1 LDFTAIGGERQGRE
15 VPQSLRVK
23 PGAKDPVWKTQLRY
37 LKTIQRSQSREKEI
51 LLKKASEATLPEKPR
66 LLKQLK
72 KGKFSIPDF
81 IYVSASDFKNEEFDD
96 LKTFLDRHRES
107 FKVIT
112 RSAHPQEEFFKGG
125 TFDSLET
132 YADLGGIQY
141 ARTKIINLAKTAKQ
155 LTIKRQQKF
164 NTSPDIDP
172 KDMGVIVMPFIG
184 GTSVMAKMIGN
195 HWEFGYCRNRNH
207 KVQREPYIT
216 KTPHDIRL
224 LQLSKD
230 IQNHL
235 GHRCEIEYVVS
246 GEGEIYVVQ
255 AKDISH
261 IETLEQQQSARSIK
275 LDGVRRIRRN
285 HNYRERPV
293 YLMDNKAFYLRII
306 GMCENIV
313 LGTEGPKPTIEDVL
327 DIIRVYQSELE
338 EFAMRNQRF
347 AVLGLSIQEPEE
359 LYQIANHYL
368 DDFPD
373 LQSELSKALHDNL
386 YKIDYFLSEA
396 DTLFAKDKFRV
407 NLCGHD
413 AYGIDTV
420 RNPMWSVYWHM
431 DKHDEIVKEFNRL
444 GFKTGDTVGI
454 EIDSDEKP
462 VVYRL

>member
-1 LDFTAIGGERQGRE
+1 
-15 VPQSLRVK
+15 
-23 PGAKDPVWKTQLRY
+23 
-37 LKTIQRSQSREKEI
+37 
-51 LLKKASEATLPEKPR
+51 
-66 LLKQLK
+66 
-72 KGKFSIPDF
+72 
-81 IYVSASDFKNEEFDD
+81 
-96 LKTFLDRHRES
+96 
-107 FKVIT
+107 
-112 RSAHPQEEFFKGG
+112 
-125 TFDSLET
+125 
-132 YADLGGIQY
+132 

-172 KDMGVIVMPFIG
+172 KDMGVIVMPFIS

-396 DTLFAKDKFRV
+396 DTLLAKDKFRV

-431 DKHDEIVKEFNRL
+431 DKHDEMVKEFERL
-444 GFKTGDTVGI
+444 RFKTGDTVGI

-462 VVYRL
+462 IVYRL

>member
-1 LDFTAIGGERQGRE
+1 ME
-15 VPQSLRVK
+15 S
-23 PGAKDPVWKTQLRY
+23 
-37 LKTIQRSQSREKEI
+37 
-51 LLKKASEATLPEKPR
+51 TLPEKAR
-66 LLKQLK
+66 LLQQLK
-72 KGKFSIPDF
+72 EGDFNIPDF
-81 IYVSASDFKNEEFDD
+81 IYVSVSDFKSENFDE
-96 LKTFLDRHRES
+96 LEAFLDLHRES
-107 FKVIT
+107 FKVIA
-112 RSAHPQEEFFKGG
+112 RSAHPDEEFFKGG

-141 ARTKIINLAKTAKQ
+141 ARKKIINLATNAKQ
-155 LTIKRQQKF
+155 LSIKRQQKF
-164 NTSPDIDP
+164 NDAPQIDSD
-172 KDMGVIVMPFIG
+172 DMGVIVMPFISG
-184 GTSVMAKMIGN
+184 ASVMAKMIGD
-195 HWEFGYCRNRNH
+195 HWEFGYCRDRMH

-216 KTPHDIRL
+216 KTPHDRRL
-224 LQLSKD
+224 IELSEK
-230 IQNHL
+230 IQENL

-246 GEGEIYVVQ
+246 EEGEIYVVQ

-261 IETLEQQQSARSIK
+261 IEMLEQKQSDRTIQ

-293 YLMDNKAFYLRII
+293 YLMDNKSFYLRII

-313 LGTEGPKPTIEDVL
+313 LDAKGPKPTIEDVL
-327 DIIRVYQSELE
+327 DIVGVYQSELAD
-338 EFAMRNQRF
+338 FAMRNQRF

-368 DDFPD
+368 EDSPD
-373 LQSELSKALHDNL
+373 IQQQLSKALHDNL

-396 DTLFAKDKFRV
+396 DTLIAKDKFRV

-420 RNPMWSVYWHM
+420 RNPIWTVYWHM
-431 DKHDEIVKEFNRL
+431 DKHDSVVKDFYGL

-462 VVYRL
+462 NVYRL

>member
-1 LDFTAIGGERQGRE
+1 
-15 VPQSLRVK
+15 
-23 PGAKDPVWKTQLRY
+23 
-37 LKTIQRSQSREKEI
+37 
-51 LLKKASEATLPEKPR
+51 LLKKANKAALPEKAA
-66 LLKQLK
+66 LLKKLK
-72 KGKFSIPDF
+72 KGKFNDPDF
-81 IYVSASDFKNEEFDD
+81 IYVSASDFRDEAFDD
-96 LKTFLDRHRES
+96 LKAFLDLHRES

-164 NTSPDIDP
+164 NNSPEIDLEE
-172 KDMGVIVMPFIG
+172 MGVIVMPFIS
-184 GTSVMAKMIGN
+184 GTSVMAKMLDS
-195 HWEFGYCRNRNH
+195 HWEFGYCRDRMH
-207 KVQREPYIT
+207 KVQRDPYIT
-216 KTPHDIRL
+216 RTPHDRRL
-224 LQLSKD
+224 IKLSEK
-230 IQNHL
+230 IQEHL

-246 GEGEIYVVQ
+246 EEGQIHVVQ

-261 IETLEQQQSARSIK
+261 IEMLELQQSERSLQ

-285 HNYRERPV
+285 HNYRDRPV
-293 YLMDNKAFYLRII
+293 YVMDNKEFYLEII
-306 GMCENIV
+306 GKCEDLV
-313 LGTEGPKPTIEDVL
+313 FGESKTRPRIEDILEIVA
-327 DIIRVYQSELE
+327 RYQAALE
-338 EFAMRNQRF
+338 DFALRHQRF
-347 AVLGLSIQEPEE
+347 CILGLSIQEPEE

-373 LQSELSKALHDNL
+373 LQLKLSKALHDNL

-396 DTLFAKDKFRV
+396 DTLLAKDKFRV

-420 RNPMWSVYWHM
+420 RNPMWSVYWQV
-431 DKHDEIVKEFNRL
+431 DKHDMMVKEFKRL
-444 GFKTGDTVGI
+444 GFKAGDTVGI

-462 VVYRL
+462 IIYRL

>member
-1 LDFTAIGGERQGRE
+1 
-15 VPQSLRVK
+15 
-23 PGAKDPVWKTQLRY
+23 
-37 LKTIQRSQSREKEI
+37 
-51 LLKKASEATLPEKPR
+51 LLKKAYKDALPEKAR
-66 LLKQLK
+66 LLTQLK
-72 KGKFSIPDF
+72 NGKFNIPDF
-81 IYVSASDFKNEEFDD
+81 IYVSASDFKNEAFDA
-96 LKTFLDRHRES
+96 LKAFLVRHRES

-112 RSAHPQEEFFKGG
+112 RSAHPQEEYFKGG

-132 YADLGGIQY
+132 YSDLGGIQY

-164 NTSPDIDP
+164 NNSPKIDP
-172 KDMGVIVMPFIG
+172 EDMGVVVMPFIS
-184 GTSVMAKMIGN
+184 GTSVMAKMIGD
-195 HWEFGYCRNRNH
+195 HWEFGYCRDRNH

-230 IQNHL
+230 IQNRL

-261 IETLEQQQSARSIK
+261 IETLEQQQSERSIVM
-275 LDGVRRIRRN
+275 DGIRRIRRN

-293 YLMDNKAFYLRII
+293 YVMDNKEFYLKII
-306 GMCENIV
+306 GQCEDLV
-313 LGTEGPKPTIEDVL
+313 WGRQKSKPIL
-327 DIIRVYQSELE
+327 DEILEIITRYQTDLE
-338 EFAMRNQRF
+338 NFALKHQRF
-347 AVLGLSIQEPEE
+347 GILGLSIQEPEE
-359 LYQIANHYL
+359 LFQIANHYL

-373 LQSELSKALHDNL
+373 LQSQLSKALHDNL

-396 DTLFAKDKFRV
+396 DTLLAKDKFRV

-420 RNPMWSVYWHM
+420 RNPMWSVYWYM
-431 DKHDEIVKEFNRL
+431 DKHAENVKAFKKL

-462 VVYRL
+462 IVYRL

>member
-1 LDFTAIGGERQGRE
+1 
-15 VPQSLRVK
+15 
-23 PGAKDPVWKTQLRY
+23 
-37 LKTIQRSQSREKEI
+37 
-51 LLKKASEATLPEKPR
+51 LLKNTSEYTLPEKPR

-72 KGKFSIPDF
+72 KGKFNIPDF
-81 IYVSASDFKNEEFDD
+81 IYVSASDFKNETFED

-112 RSAHPQEEFFKGG
+112 RSAHPQEESFKGG

-155 LTIKRQQKF
+155 LNIRRQQKF
-164 NTSPDIDP
+164 NNSPEIDP
-172 KDMGVIVMPFIG
+172 QDMGVIVMPFISG
-184 GTSVMAKMIGN
+184 SSVMAKMIGN
-195 HWEFGYCRNRNH
+195 HWEFGYCRDRNH

-216 KTPHDIRL
+216 KTPHDTRL
-224 LQLSKD
+224 LELSKD
-230 IQNHL
+230 IQDHL

-246 GEGEIYVVQ
+246 GEGEVYVVQ

-261 IETLEQQQSARSIK
+261 IETLEQQQGERSIK

-293 YLMDNKAFYLRII
+293 YVMDNKEFYLEII
-306 GMCENIV
+306 GKCEDLVWGGKKN
-313 LGTEGPKPTIEDVL
+313 KPGINEILEIITQYQTRLED
-327 DIIRVYQSELE
+327 
-338 EFAMRNQRF
+338 FALRHQRF
-347 AVLGLSIQEPEE
+347 GILGLSIQEPEE

-368 DDFPD
+368 DDYPEM
-373 LQSELSKALHDNL
+373 QTELSRALHDNL
-386 YKIDYFLSEA
+386 YKIDYFLFEA
-396 DTLFAKDKFRV
+396 DTLIAKDKFRL

-420 RNPMWSVYWHM
+420 RNPMWSVFWHI
-431 DKHDEIVKEFNRL
+431 DKHEMMAGQFKRS
-444 GFKTGDTVGI
+444 GFKTGDIIGI

-462 VVYRL
+462 TVFRL

>member
-1 LDFTAIGGERQGRE
+1 M
-15 VPQSLRVK
+15 
-23 PGAKDPVWKTQLRY
+23 
-37 LKTIQRSQSREKEI
+37 
-51 LLKKASEATLPEKPR
+51 LKKANEATLPEKPR
-66 LLKQLK
+66 LLKKLK
-72 KGKFSIPDF
+72 EGKFNIPDF
-81 IYVSASDFKNEEFDD
+81 IYVSSSDFENEAFDD
-96 LKTFLDRHRES
+96 LKAFLDCHRGS

-112 RSAHPQEEFFKGG
+112 RSAHPQEEYFKGG

-132 YADLGGIQY
+132 YADPGGIQY

-155 LTIKRQQKF
+155 LNIKRQQKF
-164 NTSPDIDP
+164 NNSPEINP
-172 KDMGVIVMPFIG
+172 EDMGVIVMPFIS

-195 HWEFGYCRNRNH
+195 HWEFGYCRDRNH

-224 LQLSKD
+224 IELSED
-230 IQNHL
+230 IQKYL

-246 GEGEIYVVQ
+246 GEGQIYVVQ

-261 IETLEQQQSARSIK
+261 VETLEQQQSERSIK
-275 LDGVRRIRRN
+275 LDGIRRIRRN

-293 YLMDNKAFYLRII
+293 YVMDNKAFYLEII
-306 GMCENIV
+306 GKCEDLVWGKKKN
-313 LGTEGPKPTIEDVL
+313 KPAVEDIL
-327 DIIRVYQSELE
+327 DIIARYQSERE
-338 EFAMRNQRF
+338 DFALRHQRF
-347 AVLGLSIQEPEE
+347 CILGLSIQEPEE

-373 LQSELSKALHDNL
+373 LQSRLSKALHDNL
-386 YKIDYFLSEA
+386 YQIDYFLAEA
-396 DTLFAKDKFRV
+396 DTLLAKDKFRV

-420 RNPMWSVYWHM
+420 RNPMWSVYWYM
-431 DKHDEIVKEFNRL
+431 EKHAVTVENFVKL

-462 VVYRL
+462 IVYRL

>member
-1 LDFTAIGGERQGRE
+1 
-15 VPQSLRVK
+15 
-23 PGAKDPVWKTQLRY
+23 
-37 LKTIQRSQSREKEI
+37 
-51 LLKKASEATLPEKPR
+51 LLKKMQNAALPEKAR

-72 KGKFSIPDF
+72 NGKFNIPEF
-81 IYVSASDFKNEEFDD
+81 VYVSASDFRTEAFED
-96 LKTFLDRHRES
+96 LKAFLDRHRDN

-112 RSAHPQEEFFKGG
+112 RSAHPKEEYFKGG

-132 YADLGGIQY
+132 YTDLGGIRY

-155 LTIKRQQKF
+155 LSIKRQQKF
-164 NTSPDIDP
+164 NNSPEINP
-172 KDMGVIVMPFIG
+172 EDMGVIVMPFIS
-184 GTSVMAKMIGN
+184 GTSVMAKMLGN
-195 HWEFGYCRNRNH
+195 HWEFGYCRDRMH

-216 KTPHDIRL
+216 RTPHDRRL
-224 LQLSKD
+224 IQLSEK
-230 IQNHL
+230 IQQYL

-246 GEGEIYVVQ
+246 EDGQIYVVQ

-261 IETLEQQQSARSIK
+261 IETLEQQQSNRSIQ

-293 YLMDNKAFYLRII
+293 FVMDNKAFYMGII
-306 GMCENIV
+306 GQCENFVFSEQKARPPVENI
-313 LGTEGPKPTIEDVL
+313 LQIISEYQNRLED
-327 DIIRVYQSELE
+327 
-338 EFAMRNQRF
+338 FALRHERF
-347 AVLGLSIQEPEE
+347 CVLGLSIQEPEE

-373 LQSELSKALHDNL
+373 QQSLLSRALHDNL

-396 DTLFAKDKFRV
+396 DTLLAKDKFRV

-431 DKHDEIVKEFNRL
+431 DKHDHMVKAFKRL

-462 VVYRL
+462 IIYRL

>member
-1 LDFTAIGGERQGRE
+1 MET
-15 VPQSLRVK
+15 V
-23 PGAKDPVWKTQLRY
+23 
-37 LKTIQRSQSREKEI
+37 
-51 LLKKASEATLPEKPR
+51 LPEKAR

-72 KGKFSIPDF
+72 KGRFNVPDF
-81 IYVSASDFKNEEFDD
+81 IFVSASDFRKKNFQKLEA
-96 LKTFLDRHRES
+96 FLNRQRDS

-132 YADLGGIQY
+132 YADLSGIKY
-141 ARTKIINLAKTAKQ
+141 ARKKIINLAMTAKQ

-164 NTSPDIDP
+164 NNAPQIDP
-172 KDMGVIVMPFIG
+172 EDMGVIVMPFIS
-184 GTSVMAKMIGN
+184 GTSVMAKMLDD
-195 HWEFGYCRNRNH
+195 HWEFGYCRDRMH
-207 KVQREPYIT
+207 KIQREPYIT
-216 KTPHDIRL
+216 RTPHDRRL
-224 LQLSKD
+224 IEQSEK
-230 IQNHL
+230 IQANL
-235 GHRCEIEYVVS
+235 GYRCEIEFVVS
-246 GEGEIYVVQ
+246 EEGQIYVVQ

-261 IETLEQQQSARSIK
+261 IETLELKQSDRTFQ
-275 LDGVRRIRRN
+275 LDGIRRIRKN

-293 YLMDNKAFYLRII
+293 YLMNNKAFYLRII

-313 LGTEGPKPTIEDVL
+313 LGAEGPKPTIEDVL

-338 EFAMRNQRF
+338 EFAMKNERF

-373 LQSELSKALHDNL
+373 LQQRLSKALHDNL

-396 DTLFAKDKFRV
+396 DTLIAKDKFRV

-413 AYGIDTV
+413 AYGIDTL

-431 DKHDEIVKEFNRL
+431 DKHDQMVAEFTRR
-444 GFKTGDTVGI
+444 GFRTGDTIGI

-462 VVYRL
+462 NVYRL